1 AAPSDEIELRNLMY
15 TASQGLDHPIAIRYP
30 RGRGELKNWQV
41 PFKRLPLGKS
51 RQLKKGKSI
60 AVLSLGAIQIN
71 VSKAIGSLGNPEQVA
86 HFDMRFLHPLDKDCL
101 QMVFDTFET
110 VITIEDGVKT
120 GGFGDAVLHV
130 ANAFSFQ
137 GKLVKLGI
145 PDRFIE

>member
-1 AAPSDEIELRNLMY
+1 
-15 TASQGLDHPIAIRYP
+15 
-30 RGRGELKNWQV
+30 
-41 PFKRLPLGKS
+41 
-51 RQLKKGKSI
+51 
-60 AVLSLGAIQIN
+60 AVLSLGAIQTN
-71 VSKAIGSLGNPEQVA
+71 VSKAIGSLDNPEQVA

-145 PDRFIE
+145 PDRFIEHGNIDELQEISGISPNKIKEVLEL